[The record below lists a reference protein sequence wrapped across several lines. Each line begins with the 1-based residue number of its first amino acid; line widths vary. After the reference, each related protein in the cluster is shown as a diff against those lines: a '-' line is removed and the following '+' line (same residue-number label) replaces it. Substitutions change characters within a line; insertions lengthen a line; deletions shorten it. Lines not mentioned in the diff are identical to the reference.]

1 MDSLQDKVSL
11 DFIIDRLNKLE
22 KRITNLEETLK
33 LSSADGTAVIND
45 NSDTQKYETS
55 EEREERYESTIGQ
68 SWMSLIGTVVIVT
81 GLCFFLSL
89 SYDSLPSILHSVLG
103 YFLTAS
109 IYGLSVL
116 LRKSYSNISKYLTG
130 GVFLLLYFSTLRLHF
145 FGDVPVIQSLS
156 LEIILLTLVVI
167 INVLLSLR
175 KNSVYLVSI
184 SLTLGFITALV
195 NSNIL
200 ILYLLLTIIA
210 SLSVYL
216 KINYGW
222 NNVTYYF
229 MPMTYLTHLIWFLIY
244 SANYWSP
251 DETPS
256 VLFNSIIVLVYSTI
270 YFYDILKRKGPFPE
284 TISIGVY
291 SLFNSG
297 FALLLIFIVV
307 NVINVENNAF
317 NYFLAAALFIL
328 FAIVLWEKEQSKY
341 STFVFALMG
350 YFALSL
356 AIISLKIPNYLI
368 WLSWQSLLVVA
379 TAVWFRSKFI
389 IVANFFI
396 YALMLFTY
404 YLSSESVNIFAI
416 SFGVVALL
424 SARIL
429 NWNKDRLELK
439 TEQMRNI
446 YLISAFFAIPYTLYF
461 TMPENFISI
470 SWIVVAVVYYVL
482 SLVLNNKKYRW
493 MSIYSFLLTLF
504 YVAILGF
511 TSSDTTYKI
520 ISFLALGLVLIF
532 ISILYTKKNILI
544 K

>member
-1 MDSLQDKVSL
+1 MDSSQDKVSL

-22 KRITNLEETLK
+22 QRITNLEETFE
-33 LSSADGTAVIND
+33 LSSDKATAVIND

-89 SYDSLPSILHSVLG
+89 SYDSLPSILPSVLG

-109 IYGLSVL
+109 IFGLSVF

-130 GVFLLLYFSTLRLHF
+130 GVFLLFYFSTLRLHF

-222 NNVTYYF
+222 NNVTFYF

-244 SANYWSP
+244 SANYKSP
-251 DETPS
+251 DEMPS
-256 VLFNSIIVLVYSTI
+256 ILFNSIIVLVYSAI

-297 FALLLIFIVV
+297 FALLLIFT
-307 NVINVENNAF
+307 VINVIIIENSAI
-317 NYFLAAALFIL
+317 NYFLASALFIL
-328 FAIVLWEKEQSKY
+328 FAIVLWEKEHSKY

-404 YLSSESVNIFAI
+404 YLSSENVNIFAI

-439 TEQMRNI
+439 TEHMRNI

-470 SWIVVAVVYYVL
+470 SWIVVAVVYYIL